1 MFAQCLPNPIL
12 IRKTVMKMFKN
23 RAVQLSALAL
33 VVATLTAC
41 GNAKNDVP
49 THSNV
54 GDNNYTQSTHDT
66 TNNQNSHANMNH
78 SAMAMDTQNAPPHT
92 QAYLAMMNKMGDE
105 MSKAGNLA
113 DADTAFAKG
122 MIPHHIGAVE
132 MAKVQLEFGKD
143 ETMRKLAQAIIDG
156 QQAEIDLMNGWLN
169 GKDTTTQNANAP
181 HAKAYALDNSHSEM
195 MTAIYE
201 TDPDVAF
208 AKAMIPH
215 HKGAVN
221 MAKVQLEY
229 GKDKAMQDLAKQII
243 KAQEPEI
250 KLMQDWLKQ

>member
-1 MFAQCLPNPIL
+1 MTFI
-12 IRKTVMKMFKN
+12 KN
-23 RAVQLSALAL
+23 RAVHL
-33 VVATLTAC
+33 VAAAVVLATLTAC
-41 GNAKNDVP
+41 ADGKNEVP
-49 THSNV
+49 TNSMA
-54 GDNNYTQSTHDT
+54 GDNNHTQTTHDSP
-66 TNNQNSHANMNH
+66 NNQNGHAEMNH

-156 QQAEIDLMNGWLN
+156 QQSEIDLMNAWLA
-169 GKDTTTQNANAP
+169 GKDTTTQNPQAP
-181 HAKAYALDNSHSEM
+181 HAKAYAAGKAQHEAM
-195 MTAIYE
+195 MAAINE
-201 TDPDVAF
+201 PNPDVAF

-215 HKGAVN
+215 HQGAVE

-243 KAQEPEI
+243 NAQEPEI
-250 KLMQDWLKQ
+250 KLMEDWLKQ

>member
-1 MFAQCLPNPIL
+1 
-12 IRKTVMKMFKN
+12 MKMFKN

-33 VVATLTAC
+33 ILATLTAC
-41 GNAKNDVP
+41 SNAKNDIP
-49 THSNV
+49 THSNA
-54 GDNNYTQSTHDT
+54 GDSNYTQSTHDT
-66 TNNQNSHANMNH
+66 TNNQNNHAHMNH

-156 QQAEIDLMNGWLN
+156 QQSEIDLMNAWLA
-169 GKDTTTQNANAP
+169 GKDTTTQNPQAP
-181 HAKAYALDNSHSEM
+181 HAKAYAAGKAQHEAM
-195 MTAIYE
+195 MAAINE
-201 TDPDVAF
+201 PNPDVAF

-215 HKGAVN
+215 HQGAVE
-221 MAKVQLEY
+221 MAKVQLQF
-229 GKDKAMQDLAKQII
+229 GKDEKMKKLAQDII

-250 KLMQDWLKQ
+250 KLMQDWLKQQGQ

>member
-1 MFAQCLPNPIL
+1 MTFI
-12 IRKTVMKMFKN
+12 KN
-23 RAVQLSALAL
+23 RAVHL
-33 VVATLTAC
+33 VAAAVVLATLTAC
-41 GNAKNDVP
+41 ADGKNEVP
-49 THSNV
+49 TNSMA
-54 GDNNYTQSTHDT
+54 GDNNHTQTTHDSP
-66 TNNQNSHANMNH
+66 NNQNGHAEMNHANMNH

-113 DADTAFAKG
+113 DADIAFAKG

-156 QQAEIDLMNGWLN
+156 QQSEIDLMNAWLA
-169 GKDTTTQNANAP
+169 GKDTTTQNPQAP
-181 HAKAYALDNSHSEM
+181 HAKAYAAGKAQHEAM
-195 MTAIYE
+195 MAAINE
-201 TDPDVAF
+201 PNPDVAF

-215 HKGAVN
+215 HQGAVE
-221 MAKVQLEY
+221 MAKVQLQF
-229 GKDKAMQDLAKQII
+229 GKDEKMKKLAQDII

-250 KLMQDWLKQ
+250 KLMQDWLKQQGQ

>member
-1 MFAQCLPNPIL
+1 MTFI
-12 IRKTVMKMFKN
+12 KN
-23 RAVQLSALAL
+23 RAVHL
-33 VVATLTAC
+33 VAAAVVLATLTAC
-41 GNAKNDVP
+41 SNAKNDIP
-49 THSNV
+49 THSNA
-54 GDNNYTQSTHDT
+54 GDSNYTQSTHDT
-66 TNNQNSHANMNH
+66 TNNQNNHAHMNH

-156 QQAEIDLMNGWLN
+156 QQSEIDLMNAWLA
-169 GKDTTTQNANAP
+169 GKDTTTQNPQAP
-181 HAKAYALDNSHSEM
+181 HAKAYAAGKAQHEAM
-195 MTAIYE
+195 MAAINE
-201 TDPDVAF
+201 PNPDVAF

-215 HKGAVN
+215 HQGAVE
-221 MAKVQLEY
+221 MAKVQLQF
-229 GKDKAMQDLAKQII
+229 GKDEKMKKLAQDII

-250 KLMQDWLKQ
+250 KLMQDWLKQQGQ

>member
-1 MFAQCLPNPIL
+1 MTFI
-12 IRKTVMKMFKN
+12 KN
-23 RAVQLSALAL
+23 RAVHL
-33 VVATLTAC
+33 VAAAVVLATLTAC
-41 GNAKNDVP
+41 ADGKNEVP
-49 THSNV
+49 TNSMA
-54 GDNNYTQSTHDT
+54 GDNNHTQTTHDSP
-66 TNNQNSHANMNH
+66 NNQNGHAEMNH

-113 DADTAFAKG
+113 DADIAFAKG

-156 QQAEIDLMNGWLN
+156 QQSEIDLMNAWLA
-169 GKDTTTQNANAP
+169 GKDTTTQNPQAP
-181 HAKAYALDNSHSEM
+181 HAKAYAAGKAQHEAM
-195 MTAIYE
+195 MAAINE
-201 TDPDVAF
+201 PNPDVAF

-215 HKGAVN
+215 HQGAVE
-221 MAKVQLEY
+221 MAKVQLQF
-229 GKDKAMQDLAKQII
+229 GKDEKMKKLAQDII

-250 KLMQDWLKQ
+250 KLMQDWLKQQGQ

>member
-1 MFAQCLPNPIL
+1 
-12 IRKTVMKMFKN
+12 MKMFKN

-33 VVATLTAC
+33 ILATLTAC
-41 GNAKNDVP
+41 ADGKNEVP
-49 THSNV
+49 THSMV
-54 GDNNYTQSTHDT
+54 GDNNHTQTTHDSP
-66 TNNQNSHANMNH
+66 NNQNGHAEMNHAHMNH

-132 MAKVQLEFGKD
+132 MAKVQLEYGKD

-221 MAKVQLEY
+221 MAKVQLQF
-229 GKDKAMQDLAKQII
+229 GKDEKMKKLAQDII

-250 KLMQDWLKQ
+250 KLMQDWLKQQGQ

>member
-1 MFAQCLPNPIL
+1 
-12 IRKTVMKMFKN
+12 MKMFKN

-33 VVATLTAC
+33 ILATLTAC
-41 GNAKNDVP
+41 SNAKNDIP
-49 THSNV
+49 THSNA
-54 GDNNYTQSTHDT
+54 GDSNYTQSTHDT
-66 TNNQNSHANMNH
+66 TNNQNNHAHMNH

-181 HAKAYALDNSHSEM
+181 HAKAYAAGKAQHEAM
-195 MTAIYE
+195 MAAINE
-201 TDPDVAF
+201 PNPDVAF

-215 HKGAVN
+215 HQGAVE
-221 MAKVQLEY
+221 MAKVQLQF
-229 GKDKAMQDLAKQII
+229 GKDEKMKKLAQDII

-250 KLMQDWLKQ
+250 KLMQDWLKQQGQ